1 MADIVRLR
9 SDKDMSAGTLETV
22 AMVTDSPLAGM
33 WHCTASKQ
41 TTGIKYLLAVV
52 MTAVCNSTQSP
63 SISVLTA
70 SFQVDL
76 G

>member
-1 MADIVRLR
+1 VADIVRLR

-41 TTGIKYLLAVV
+41 TTGIKYWL
-52 MTAVCNSTQSP
+52 
-63 SISVLTA
+63 
-70 SFQVDL
+70 
-76 G
+76 